1 MDVDHSDRSQFF
13 YWARQSN
20 PINQLPINWTVG
32 LLNILNILL
41 NPLEIFSI
49 GLLSGC
55 CPVEKKWT
63 IPNLCFCMLLLP
75 YLGWFGVFFPAR
87 LPSPVFPK
95 VGQRTQFSLWP
106 CHLDFSLINGLCIY
120 FFGRKYWRF
129 WHLNPPIIQCL
140 RRNFKSNSGS
150 WGTLW
155 WSTDGIWH
163 PRIGQLVSLR
173 WMICLICSG
182 KKNMF
187 WIFLNYEKHLLPTD
201 QDGKAM
207 PQVYAVSQVSKTAIA
222 FQLGQGD
229 TVAEDGKQQ
238 NVI

>member
-1 MDVDHSDRSQFF
+1 MQHAFVSTKIWKTQMDVDHSDRSQFF

-75 YLGWFGVFFPAR
+75 YLGWFAVFFPAR

-155 WSTDGIWH
+155 WSSNMAI
-163 PRIGQLVSLR
+163 SL
-173 WMICLICSG
+173 CS
-182 KKNMF
+182 MH
-187 WIFLNYEKHLLPTD
+187 W
-201 QDGKAM
+201 
-207 PQVYAVSQVSKTAIA
+207 
-222 FQLGQGD
+222 
-229 TVAEDGKQQ
+229 
-238 NVI
+238 